1 MKLLTYHGPSHYFFE
16 VPGLFKIAG
25 GESHLVDDHV
35 ADRLI
40 AANPDEPLTALPAPK
55 RDTRPQRSQPEA
67 RKGEGQPTAN
77 EPEKE

>member
-1 MKLLTYHGPSHYFFE
+1 MKLLTYHGPSHHFFE

-40 AANPDEPLTALPAPK
+40 AANPAEPLTALPAPSRGK
-55 RDTRPQRSQPEA
+55 RPDRSQPEA
-67 RKGEGQPTAN
+67 HEGEGQPTAN
-77 EPEKE
+77 DSEKE